1 MESLEF
7 KASTVEEAIEKG
19 LKELGKKQ
27 DEVDI
32 EIADIGGF
40 LKKAKVIMTLKPTE
54 GEKAVEFVKQ
64 LMQKMKFDITP
75 SLEETDEKV
84 VISLS
89 GKDSGKVIGYR
100 GDVLDAIQYIT
111 SIAVNAGN
119 ESFKKIVVDCE
130 NYRTKREDTLVQ
142 LAERLARK
150 ATNQGRIVALE
161 PMNPFERRIIH
172 SALQENQNVT
182 TESEGEE
189 PNRHVVIKPKQL
201 VKDGETGQKAYGK
214 KKLRGGD
221 RAAGGHDRKE
231 GKGSGGRNDR
241 GRGRSEG
248 GFRGRSEKSARP
260 AFTGFGTYLGNSK
273 SGFASDG
280 SLLKKSNFDNLK
292 D

>member
-7 KASTVEEAIEKG
+7 KAATVEEAIEKG

-40 LKKAKVIMTLKPTE
+40 LKKARVIMTLKLTE
-54 GEKAVEFVKQ
+54 GEKAIEFVKQ
-64 LMQKMKFDITP
+64 LMEKMKFDITA
-75 SLEETDEKV
+75 SLDETDEKA

-111 SIAVNAGN
+111 SIAVNADN

-142 LAERLARK
+142 LAERLAKK
-150 ATNQGRIVALE
+150 AANQGRIVTLE

-189 PNRHVVIKPKQL
+189 PNRHVIIKPKVL
-201 VKDGETGQKAYGK
+201 KGGENGERAGGGRKPYNGDKAALGYGK
-214 KKLRGGD
+214 
-221 RAAGGHDRKE
+221 KE
-231 GKGSGGRNDR
+231 GKGKSGKTDR
-241 GRGRSEG
+241 GGGRSEG
-248 GFRGRSEKSARP
+248 GFRGKREKSSRP

-273 SGFASDG
+273 SGFSSDG

-292 D
+292 N